1 MRDKDIE
8 NRFIEVEKRL
18 DALEKV
24 YLGVD
29 LAKGKDK
36 SVVNGKPI
44 EPINTPE
51 GTRQRDEIREKL
63 AKKADAEEK
72 KSSKDIKK
80 VVANIL
86 DEGGKSEKEV
96 KNE

>member
-8 NRFIEVEKRL
+8 NRYIEVEKRL

-51 GTRQRDEIREKL
+51 GTRQREKL
-63 AKKADAEEK
+63 MKDTKFVNNKKET
-72 KSSKDIKK
+72 DIKK